1 MKLGIIGTGMIV
13 REFLPELVKMEGLEI
28 RSIMGSPSGFEK
40 AQALS
45 EQYGIPKAAH
55 DLDELCAAGIDT
67 VYVAIPN
74 SLHFMYCKKALEKDK
89 NVIVEKPMTDNAGEA
104 PAKRSCFS
112 SKQSQRSICP
122 PIGRSAS
129 GCP

>member
-1 MKLGIIGTGMIV
+1 MEENMKLGIIGTGMIV

-28 RSIMGSPSGFEK
+28 RSIMGSPAGFEK

-45 EQYGIPKAAH
+45 EQFGIPKAAH

-74 SLHFMYCKKALEKDK
+74 SLHFMYCKKALEKEK
-89 NVIVEKPMTDNAGEA
+89 NVIVMKKNKTYLNDKFFYVIIIMV
-104 PAKRSCFS
+104 
-112 SKQSQRSICP
+112 I
-122 PIGRSAS
+122 I
-129 GCP
+129 